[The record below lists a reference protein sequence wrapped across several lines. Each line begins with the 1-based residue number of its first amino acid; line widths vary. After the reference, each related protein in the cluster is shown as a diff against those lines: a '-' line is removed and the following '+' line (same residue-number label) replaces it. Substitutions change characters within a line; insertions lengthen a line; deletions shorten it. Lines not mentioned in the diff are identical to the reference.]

1 MKEIKRISAGVMF
14 ESDVLHFIDRLA
26 AEQQRT
32 RSFIINHVIRH
43 FCRMRQLAIQVEAG
57 DTPQTGRPVEV
68 LDLIRF

>member
-1 MKEIKRISAGVMF
+1 MF

-26 AEQQRT
+26 AEQQRN

-43 FCRMRQLAIQVEAG
+43 FCRLSQLSIQVE
-57 DTPQTGRPVEV
+57 TVETSQTGRPVEV